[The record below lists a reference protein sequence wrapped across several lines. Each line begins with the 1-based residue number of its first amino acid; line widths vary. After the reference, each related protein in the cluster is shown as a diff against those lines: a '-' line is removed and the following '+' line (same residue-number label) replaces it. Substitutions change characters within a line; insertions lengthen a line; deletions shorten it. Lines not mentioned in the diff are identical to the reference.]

1 MPVIEKNIPLPDNV
15 GAPPHA
21 HEFLSR
27 MEVGDSALITAH
39 EFNLRD
45 MRASIRNRNL
55 RTRKGEGRFPWTFIW
70 GREEGYPKN
79 DAEGAIRIWR
89 IK

>member
-27 MEVGDSALITAH
+27 MEVIDKWRVGQGACATKC
-39 EFNLRD
+39 RV
-45 MRASIRNRNL
+45 
-55 RTRKGEGRFPWTFIW
+55 KGERSTVPCSRTMQQNAEL
-70 GREEGYPKN
+70 REHSARSTVLGP
-79 DAEGAIRIWR
+79 R
-89 IK
+89 IKESFSRVS